1 MQFSLAS
8 LTFVTLTLCS
18 KLYAEH
24 VLVREERSIPSA
36 VAKSGAS
43 LVAPLIS
50 KGLKGALGMGK
61 ETFEAYRIAAQKE
74 ATSNGWL
81 TEKFVDLLFLPT
93 ISLLSNQVRDLEIK
107 IKKQN
112 KEKDDF
118 MVVIISLSAIV
129 PTILLTLI
137 LLCMINT
144 KRTNRVRG
152 TLKEQNQSIEL
163 LRAAATAAGRG
174 GPAARRTASAQVG
187 AGSSSAGSSAS
198 PSLVINFNTSE

>member
-1 MQFSLAS
+1 
-8 LTFVTLTLCS
+8 
-18 KLYAEH
+18 
-24 VLVREERSIPSA
+24 
-36 VAKSGAS
+36 
-43 LVAPLIS
+43 
-50 KGLKGALGMGK
+50 MGK

-93 ISLLSNQVRDLEIK
+93 ISLLSNQVRDLETK
-107 IKKQN
+107 IKNQN

-163 LRAAATAAGRG
+163 LRAAATAAGR
-174 GPAARRTASAQVG
+174 
-187 AGSSSAGSSAS
+187 
-198 PSLVINFNTSE
+198 